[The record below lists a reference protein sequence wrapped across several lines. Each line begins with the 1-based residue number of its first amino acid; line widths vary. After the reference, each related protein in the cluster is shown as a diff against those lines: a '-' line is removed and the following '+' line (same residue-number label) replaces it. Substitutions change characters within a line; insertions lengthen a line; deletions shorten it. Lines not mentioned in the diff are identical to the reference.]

1 MLLLSS
7 ISDSVDR
14 GWDEFFQWLPKLVG
28 FLIIILIGY
37 IVAKIVGG
45 VVARALGRAGFDR
58 ILERGAGG
66 SYAMRVIESPSKF
79 LGTLT
84 FWALFLGALSIAVDV
99 LGIAALEDLVHS
111 IWAYIPNILAAL
123 LIFVVAG
130 AIAGGLAALI
140 ERTMGDTP
148 TGRIVK
154 VVAPVLVMAIA
165 TFMILDELQIAS
177 NIVVIT
183 YAALMGAIAL
193 ALALA
198 FGLGGRDVAARLL
211 ESGYAKGQ
219 AVKDD
224 VARDVRVG
232 VGRGKQQAHD
242 LGGSS

>member
-1 MLLLSS
+1 M
-7 ISDSVDR
+7 R
-14 GWDEFFQWLPKLVG
+14 
-28 FLIIILIGY
+28 II
-37 IVAKIVGG
+37 
-45 VVARALGRAGFDR
+45 D
-58 ILERGAGG
+58 
-66 SYAMRVIESPSKF
+66 SPSHL

-84 FWALFLGALSIAVDV
+84 FWVVFLGALSIAVDV

-111 IWAYIPNILAAL
+111 VWSYIPNILAAL

-130 AIAGGLAALI
+130 AIAGGLAALV

-183 YAALMGAIAL
+183 HSALMGAIAL

-211 ESGYAKGQ
+211 ETGYAKGQ
-219 AVKDD
+219 TAKDD
-224 VARDVRVG
+224 VARDIRVG
-232 VGRGKQQAHD
+232 VERGKQQAED
-242 LGGSS
+242 LAETKADGSATT